1 MQARPALH
9 IKTNLIKKKAMKKT
23 YFAPATETVV
33 VDMDKAVLLD
43 TSTPEVKIIDGEAG
57 DDDLV

>member
-1 MQARPALH
+1 
-9 IKTNLIKKKAMKKT
+9 MKKN
-23 YFAPATETVV
+23 YFAPETEIVV

-43 TSTPEVKIIDGEAG
+43 ASTPEIKIIDGEAG

>member
-1 MQARPALH
+1 
-9 IKTNLIKKKAMKKT
+9 MKKT
-23 YFAPATETVV
+23 YFAPATETIV

>member
-1 MQARPALH
+1 MGCRPVLH
-9 IKTNLIKKKAMKKT
+9 PVLEQKIKKVMKKN
-23 YFAPATETVV
+23 YFAPATEIVV

-43 TSTPEVKIIDGEAG
+43 ASTPEVKIIDGEAG

>member
-1 MQARPALH
+1 
-9 IKTNLIKKKAMKKT
+9 MKKIYST
-23 YFAPATETVV
+23 PETEIVV

-43 TSTPEVKIIDGEAG
+43 ASTPEIKVIDGNAG